1 MIGAFSQ
8 MAKNYGNGYRGKYSR
23 KEKPVIFHNDAER
36 EAAAIAKMK
45 EYEVERP
52 AGRFQTN
59 NPPNKASYYAKP
71 SAEEMQE
78 SLANCLDDF
87 DRMIKAEKNRLK

>member
-8 MAKNYGNGYRGKYSR
+8 MGKKYGKS
-23 KEKPVIFHNDAER
+23 KPVVFYNDAER

-45 EYEVERP
+45 EYELERP

-71 SAEEMQE
+71 SME
-78 SLANCLDDF
+78 DF
-87 DRMIKAEKNRLK
+87 WFWCDLFK